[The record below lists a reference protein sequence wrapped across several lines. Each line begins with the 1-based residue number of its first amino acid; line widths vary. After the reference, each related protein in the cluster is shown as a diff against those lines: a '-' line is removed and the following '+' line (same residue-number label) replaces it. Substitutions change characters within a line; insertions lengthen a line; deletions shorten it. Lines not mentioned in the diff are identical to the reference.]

1 MIHVTKKENETSSA
15 LVRRFMQRV
24 QASGILREAKAKKF
38 FRKSGSR
45 NMRRHA
51 AIEREKKRVVY
62 KKLWKMGKKK

>member
-24 QASGILREAKAKKF
+24 QASGILREAKTKKF
-38 FRKSGSR
+38 FRKSASR
-45 NMRRHA
+45 NMRKQA
-51 AIEREKKRVVY
+51 AIEREKKRVAY